1 MKRLLIDLQH
11 SLAQAPEHQHAHL
24 CCEMVYVRRGRA
36 RFTIAGQDYTAGPG
50 CLLFISSLEAHQV
63 RVLTEPYE
71 RYFAI
76 VSLAELNRAFPH
88 SALTAVFV
96 SRPQGFSHCVPL
108 QGEKAVA
115 DAIFSRLTEEYARDL
130 PGAREMAEA
139 LRKALLVLACRA
151 HPENFRFPA
160 TPGARRVW
168 EAQRYMEAHFA
179 EPLTVAELAA
189 RFYVSPCHL
198 AHSFRA
204 LAGYSPKQYLRLLRL
219 SYAKELLETTEASV
233 AEIALRSG
241 FSDVNNFIRA
251 FRLRYGEAPGR
262 FRRRTE

>member
-11 SLAQAPEHQHAHL
+11 SLVQAPEHQHAHL

-108 QGEKAVA
+108 QGEKAAA

-130 PGAREMAEA
+130 
-139 LRKALLVLACRA
+139 
-151 HPENFRFPA
+151 
-160 TPGARRVW
+160 
-168 EAQRYMEAHFA
+168 EAHFA

-189 RFYVSPCHL
+189 RFYVSPGHL
-198 AHSFRA
+198 AHSVRA